1 MKAASV
7 LEGVVDDQAA
17 VVLVHHSHHVEVVL
31 VHHSHHV
38 EVVVVDHSLAAA
50 VAFDHSSVGEV
61 VDHRIGSPV
70 LHNQVPR
77 GRLVFLR
84 KLDQGE
90 VGHPLFTLNITKKNV
105 VLKI

>member
-17 VVLVHHSHHVEVVL
+17 VVLVHHSHHVEVV
-31 VHHSHHV
+31 
-38 EVVVVDHSLAAA
+38 VVDHSLAAV
-50 VAFDHSSVGEV
+50 VAFGHSSVGEV
-61 VDHRIGSPV
+61 VDHRIDSPV

-90 VGHPLFTLNITKKNV
+90 VGHPLFTLNITKKMWF
-105 VLKI
+105 